1 MRGSSKAGCCLKDG
15 LPKGGAF
22 GMSVSRQARVLIV
35 DDHDTNRLLLREQ
48 VTMSGCTPVLASD
61 GLEALHEIH
70 ASAPDMVILDLML
83 PRLDGESVLRKVRA
97 NPDFNRMPI
106 VVISALAERARVKRC
121 IDLGAADFIPK
132 PFPPNAIKG
141 RLQHC
146 LSNHSPDGWGP
157 DLFRAREFACEMV
170 SSLGLLCLATKGAPC
185 GSSSAVLELL
195 ARFNPETRCHLERT
209 SGFCR
214 VLTAQLARSGSF
226 ASVIDDTFIED
237 FSRTASL
244 HDIGKLAV
252 PDSILSKP
260 GALDA
265 EEHRIMRRH
274 VTVGAEI
281 LREIYRRFPNETLF
295 EMAIDLTLYHHERW
309 DGLGYPFGLSGQA
322 IPLVGRVMAI
332 ADVYDALRSE
342 RSYKAAFSHEKSRD
356 IILEGSG
363 KQFDPA
369 VVAGFLACEREFE
382 SLFGNDAPIGAETA
396 HPSARREISVA
407 RQLRMTAS

>member
-1 MRGSSKAGCCLKDG
+1 M
-15 LPKGGAF
+15 
-22 GMSVSRQARVLIV
+22 
-35 DDHDTNRLLLREQ
+35 N
-48 VTMSGCTPVLASD
+48 GCTPVLASD

-70 ASAPDMVILDLML
+70 ASTPDMVILDLLL

-97 NPDFNRMPI
+97 NPEFNRMPI
-106 VVISALAERARVKRC
+106 VVISALSERARVKRC
-121 IDLGAADFIPK
+121 IDLGATDFIPK
-132 PFPPNAIKG
+132 PFPPNALG
-141 RLQHC
+141 DRLHHC
-146 LSNHSPDGWGP
+146 LANHPLDGQGP
-157 DLFRAREFACEMV
+157 DPFRAREFACEMV
-170 SSLGLLCLATKGAPC
+170 SSLGLLCLASKGAPG
-185 GSSSAVLELL
+185 GSSGAVLELL
-195 ARFNPETRCHLERT
+195 ERFNPETRCHLERT
-209 SGFCR
+209 SAFCR
-214 VLTAQLARSGSF
+214 VLTTQLARSDNF
-226 ASVIDDTFIED
+226 ASVIDEAFIDD
-237 FSRTASL
+237 FSRTARM

-281 LREIYRRFPNETLF
+281 LREIYRRFPNEKIF

-309 DGLGYPFGLSGQA
+309 DGLGYPFGLSGAA

-363 KQFDPA
+363 TQFDPA
-369 VVAGFLACEREFE
+369 VVAGFLACEREFQ
-382 SLFGNDAPIGAETA
+382 SLFEKSASAAAGAA
-396 HPSARREISVA
+396 HPSAHRESSLPQ
-407 RQLRMTAS
+407 RFRMTAS